1 MKQNF
6 IYIFTLALA
15 FTLCSCGHKSA
26 NKVVPAEK
34 ETTATVAVEEDDES
48 GLSHFSDTLTHE
60 QYHQMILEA
69 IANGDKQ
76 MFAKMVSY
84 PLWRR
89 YPLPDIENE
98 EQMVRYF
105 DTLFDKQFRQQIAKL
120 DSNSWDYVGWRGAMI
135 LHGKIWD
142 TGSWIIVN
150 YSSPLEQRHAE
161 YLKKKDMARL
171 HPSLRGNWEPYDCYR
186 LDGKEFPDFEYSYA
200 RVDASTDHNP
210 EDFPTYRVAVFKK
223 GSNASDPPAIVLL
236 GERTLEGS
244 MHIETLYFK
253 SDEYDIFINPKDVE
267 DEKSYFSI
275 RKGNESV
282 RRVPCKKCMQPF

>member
-1 MKQNF
+1 MNF

-15 FTLCSCGHKSA
+15 LALCSCGHQSA
-26 NKVVPAEK
+26 NKNVPTETD
-34 ETTATVAVEEDDES
+34 TTANVVVEEDVP
-48 GLSHFSDTLTHE
+48 GLSHFSDTLTSAK
-60 QYHQMILEA
+60 YHQMILEA
-69 IANGDKQ
+69 IAKGDKQ
-76 MFAKMVSY
+76 MFAKMASY
-84 PLWRR
+84 PLSRR

-98 EQMVRYF
+98 AQMVRYF

-135 LHGKIWD
+135 LNGEVWD

-171 HPSLRGNWEPYDCYR
+171 HPSLRGNWEPYACYR
-186 LDGKEFPDFEYSYA
+186 LDGKAFPDFEYSYA

-210 EDFPTYRVAVFKK
+210 EDYPTYRVAVFKK
-223 GSNASDPPAIVLL
+223 GSNASAPPAIVLL
-236 GERTLEGS
+236 GERTFEGS
-244 MHIETLYFK
+244 MNIETLYFK
-253 SDEYDIFINPKDVE
+253 SDEYDIFINPMDAE

-275 RKGNESV
+275 CKGDKSV
-282 RRVPCKKCMQPF
+282 RRVPCMKCMQPF